1 MDLFFDS
8 NQTAFRDE
16 IRHGVNENKPNDRWA
31 PMDTQLGFEQHRTW
45 ERTFLKQGGQ
55 FRIGQ
60 KIWWRDCSLIEWFF
74 I

>member
-16 IRHGVNENKPNDRWA
+16 IRHWINENKPNDRWA
-31 PMDTQLGFEQHRTW
+31 PMDTQLGLNNTGHGN
-45 ERTFLKQGGQ
+45 ERCLKQGGQ

-60 KIWWRDCSLIEWFF
+60 KIWWA
-74 I
+74 